1 MEQTISRNIYPIRFV
16 YMVSVF
22 LSILFCASLQQSFAA
37 TGTGSKKSAA
47 TAGVT
52 AGDRTEARI
61 KQLYAVLKI
70 SDDQQEAWNTLTQV
84 MRENSK
90 EMDTLAKVKTESTQI
105 VNAVEN
111 MKFYY
116 QVSKTHLEQQAKF
129 IPPFEALYTCMSDEQ
144 KKTADLV
151 FRTGKS
157 GRTRIK

>member
-1 MEQTISRNIYPIRFV
+1 MEQTISRGRYPVAFV
-16 YMVSVF
+16 LMVSVF
-22 LSILFCASLQQSFAA
+22 VSTLLCVDPQQSFAA
-37 TGTGSKKSAA
+37 EGTKKAVA
-47 TAGVT
+47 TAGVP

-61 KQLYAVLKI
+61 KQLHAVLKI
-70 SDDQQEAWNTLTQV
+70 TDDQQEAWNTLTQV

-90 EMDTLAKVKTESTQI
+90 EMDALARVKTENAQI

-116 QVSKTHLEQQAKF
+116 QISKTHLDQQAKF
-129 IPPFEALYTCMSDEQ
+129 IPPFEALYTCLSDEQ